1 MSNKEKY
8 IALAMVIDNAA
19 VGQDFIFFF
28 PKFPC
33 QTLFFII
40 FETVLRH

>member
-1 MSNKEKY
+1 MDMSNKEKY

-28 PKFPC
+28 QNFRVKPFFL
-33 QTLFFII
+33 LF
-40 FETVLRH
+40 LRQF